1 MCFNNGDKVINK
13 ATKDTGVYVGLN
25 PKDKGQ
31 AVWVSDVH
39 GLLCHPLCCLTKVEW
54 YHNIPTH
61 GVLCWVKDHEK
72 QDAHVSV
79 VVRKSTHTYVTA
91 QGSEWNHARPLTKGE
106 IKVFMETCPDD

>member
-1 MCFNNGDKVINK
+1 MFNNGDKVTNK

-54 YHNIPTH
+54 YHNIPKE
-61 GVLCWVKDHEK
+61 GVLCWVNDHEK
-72 QDAHVSV
+72 QEANIAV
-79 VVRKSTHTYVTA
+79 VIEKLTHTFATI
-91 QGSEWNHARPLTKGE
+91 SKLEWKNATPLTKSE
-106 IKVFMETCPDD
+106 IQIFMETCPDD